1 MEALFIGSGTTF
13 HLINYYV
20 PPNNGNGYQI
30 KSCVCGEDSD
40 RSLHFATGDVDK
52 GCLEIVVKLASLLPE
67 SLPVF
72 PAPSQFSDFPLLQ

>member
-1 MEALFIGSGTTF
+1 M
-13 HLINYYV
+13 V
-20 PPNNGNGYQI
+20 D
-30 KSCVCGEDSD
+30 CVCGEDSD

-72 PAPSQFSDFPLLQ
+72 MCSYWNFEK

>member
-1 MEALFIGSGTTF
+1 MYFTVFLYFFG
-13 HLINYYV
+13 
-20 PPNNGNGYQI
+20 
-30 KSCVCGEDSD
+30 CVCGEDSD